1 MLTYSFPFCAVS
13 NFNDHDVDAEITVTC
28 KKPNISTTKKVSLK
42 TQTWNNQTPTDL
54 VSIDIDRNDLCFR
67 NIEFEI
73 SVNSNK
79 PTPVL
84 FFRPTLIDEEKTVH
98 SLATIQQTVID
109 TDFDKSNTWY
119 NMPLLDSQRADCII
133 EIPNRCR
140 KDKET
145 INDVV
150 DFLRDKVSYENILT
164 YKTKEQNRPHL
175 TVEENIEYYLGKD
188 RYKNLFFAPTLPA
201 TWDIPARPLVKGSTA
216 NNVDYDT
223 DQQIEYRFNNLGYRS
238 NFDYDLQELKEK
250 RLVLCLGDSDVFGAY
265 NDIDSIWTSRL
276 QQKLPDTTV
285 LNFGIRGTSGDGMTR
300 IGVRAI
306 EALKSS
312 IVAVCVHW
320 PPPALREV
328 VSKTFKCGVHT
339 HRNYHLP
346 YTDWWKH
353 IDWQSNNYNYYKNQ
367 ILLSSVCNKYNIPY
381 YELISN
387 KDDAT
392 VPYDVCRYGVYDS
405 FGPATHTATA
415 NYFYKKI
422 INQPSLFQSLQS

>member
-1 MLTYSFPFCAVS
+1 MS
-13 NFNDHDVDAEITVTC
+13 
-28 KKPNISTTKKVSLK
+28 
-42 TQTWNNQTPTDL
+42 
-54 VSIDIDRNDLCFR
+54 
-67 NIEFEI
+67 
-73 SVNSNK
+73 
-79 PTPVL
+79 
-84 FFRPTLIDEEKTVH
+84 
-98 SLATIQQTVID
+98 TIQQTVID

-119 NMPLLDSQRADCII
+119 NMPLLDSQQATCII

-216 NNVDYDT
+216 NNVDHDT

-250 RLVLCLGDSDVFGAY
+250 LLVLCLGDSDVFGAY
-265 NDIDSIWTSRL
+265 NDLDSIWTSQL
-276 QQKLPDTTV
+276 QQKLPDATV
-285 LNFGIRGTSGDGMTR
+285 LNFGIRGISGDGMTR

-339 HRNYHLP
+339 HRNYYLP
-346 YTDWWKH
+346 YDDWWKH
-353 IDWQSNNYNYYKNQ
+353 IDWHSNNYNYYKNQ

-387 KDDAT
+387 KDDPT

-422 INQPSLFQSLQS
+422 TNQPSLFESLQS